1 MKALT
6 LLTEINLKGEFNMS
20 SINNYNRT
28 EISKKNA
35 LFSMI
40 RETVEPAFYTNTVT
54 HIDNREQAYHIAKNA
69 KGTIVTDLPILKPE
83 EQGLPSDAK
92 ILVFND
98 GEIVGRTSAARKIIG
113 QPGVD
118 ENQMA
123 KIVREAVYHLS
134 RKETLTT
141 DVIVGLNPKFT
152 IKSHL
157 LVPKGYENNLLSY
170 LLNFQ
175 EIDAA
180 SKKMYSQ
187 STTIPVSDILII
199 ADPEW
204 QHPEYPY
211 GLVLFDPH
219 HNTAV
224 VLGLRYFGEL
234 KKGTLTLAWASAH
247 RNRFIACHG
256 GMKQYTKTDGSQFT
270 MAAFGL
276 SGSGKSTITLAKNE
290 SKYKVTVLHDDAFV
304 ISEENG
310 ATIAL
315 EPAYFDKTQDYPLT
329 HPSVEYFL
337 TCQNVGVTIDNH
349 GKKVIVTEDIRN
361 GNGRTVKSK
370 LVTPNRVDY
379 LSEKIDAI
387 FWIMKDDSLPPILKI
402 EDPELAAIFGLT
414 LATKRSTAENITEDI
429 DLNQIVIEPFANPFR
444 AYPLSEDFN
453 KFTRLFANQHTNCY
467 ILNTGHFNDIKIKP
481 EYTLSAIESVVDGS
495 AKFTTFGPL
504 EKIYYLPSKKF
515 EPDFTDPVYLNKLK
529 ARMKS
534 RLDFITQ
541 KKSDLNG
548 YNALPDGVER
558 NIQLIIKT
566 LE

>member
-1 MKALT
+1 MA
-6 LLTEINLKGEFNMS
+6 
-20 SINNYNRT
+20 SINHYYRN

-40 RETVEPAFYTNTVT
+40 RQTVEPAFYTNTVT
-54 HIDNREQAYHIAKNA
+54 HINNREQAYHLAENA
-69 KGTIVTDLPILKPE
+69 KGTIVTDLPILEPE
-83 EQGLPSDAK
+83 KQGLPSGAK

-118 ENQMA
+118 ENKMA

-175 EIDAA
+175 EIDIP
-180 SKKMYSQ
+180 SKKIYEQ
-187 STTIPVSDILII
+187 STSIPVSDILVI

-211 GLVLFDPH
+211 GLVLFDPL

-224 VLGLRYFGEL
+224 ILGLRYFGEL

-247 RNRFIACHG
+247 RNGFIACHG
-256 GMKQYTKTDGSQFT
+256 GMKQYTKLDGSNFT

-310 ATIAL
+310 ITIAL

-337 TCQNVGVTIDNH
+337 TCQNVGVTLDNQ

-370 LVTPNRVDY
+370 LVTPNRVDCIN
-379 LSEKIDAI
+379 EKIDAI
-387 FWIMKDDSLPPILKI
+387 FWIMKDDSLPPVLKI
-402 EDPELAAIFGLT
+402 EDPKLAAIFGLT
-414 LATKRSTAENITEDI
+414 LATKRSTAENIVEAT
-429 DLNQIVIEPFANPFR
+429 DLDQIVIEPFANPFR

-453 KFTRLFANQHTNCY
+453 KFTSLFASKQTSCY
-467 ILNTGHFNDIKIKP
+467 ILNTGHFNNLKIKP
-481 EYTLSAIESVVDGS
+481 EHTLSAIESIVDGS

-504 EKIYYLPSKKF
+504 EKIYYLPSEKF

-529 ARMKS
+529 ARMQD
-534 RLDFITQ
+534 RLDFIIQ
-541 KKSDLNG
+541 KKAELDG
-548 YNALPDGVER
+548 YNALPDGIEK
-558 NIQLIIKT
+558 ILQLIINNLK
-566 LE
+566 